1 MVSTLDSPR
10 LSFVAVLCI
19 LNGLILVPV
28 GTMGPFSPEDNPFKT
43 VKGLVDYV

>member
-10 LSFVAVLCI
+10 LSFVAVFV
-19 LNGLILVPV
+19 NGLILVLV